1 MNLAVVEYLKS
12 AEEYIAQEKWQKA
25 QINFQ
30 RAIEIE
36 PHRWD
41 IYFNLGVIFLKQ
53 QQYEAAVN
61 KFEQAIRIKPD
72 YDWSYNNL
80 GKAFLKLGRPKDAV
94 QSFIQAITINQN
106 NPQFYYNLGEALVQK
121 NAVDQAVVCFRQA
134 LELDPKDH
142 ELQFRLGKSL
152 GNQGLTEEAV
162 ECFCRAIK
170 LNPNYTSA
178 YISLRYTKLEPKQRD
193 RLIDFYQQIL
203 IDHPQQPDALA
214 NLADLLAAQGNIAE
228 AIAFSRQAIQTKTI
242 KENPQFA
249 KFDWQIKKKAPDFII
264 IGAGKSG
271 TTSLYRYLG
280 DHQQILL
287 PNKKELRFFDR
298 DFDYGYEWYLA
309 QFPGISDKPDGMA
322 SLRADLLTGEASPS
336 YFFLP
341 HVAQRIKDLAS
352 QTKLI
357 VLLRN
362 PVERTI
368 SDYYHNQKANSNL
381 NLEQLINSEITR
393 LEQKSEQELSYGG
406 GLLSQSLYYYKLKR
420 WLNIFP
426 RNQFLI
432 LKSEDL
438 FTNPNLLM
446 EEVLDFLNLP
456 NMQKYDYQKH
466 NAGFYPAI
474 ESNLKSKLKSYF
486 KPHNQK
492 LEEYLNIN
500 FDW

>member
-1 MNLAVVEYLKS
+1 MIAIAEYLKS
-12 AEEYIAQEKWQKA
+12 AEEYIAQEKWQEAK
-25 QINFQ
+25 INFQ

-41 IYFNLGVIFLKQ
+41 IYFNLGVICLKQ

-80 GKAFLKLGRPKDAV
+80 GKAFLKLCRPKDAV

-106 NPQFYYNLGEALVQK
+106 NPQFHYNLGEALVQK
-121 NAVDQAVVCFRQA
+121 NAVDRAIVCFRQA
-134 LELDPKDH
+134 VELDPKDH

-152 GNQGLTEEAV
+152 RNQGLTEEAV

-170 LNPNYTSA
+170 LNPNYTFA

-203 IDHPQQPDALA
+203 IDHSQQPDALA
-214 NLADLLAAQGNIAE
+214 NLADLLATQGNIAE
-228 AIAFSRQAIQTKTI
+228 AIAFSRQAIQIKTI

-249 KFDWQIKKKAPDFII
+249 GFDWQIKKKAPDFII
-264 IGAGKSG
+264 IGGKSG

-280 DHQQILL
+280 DRQQILL

-309 QFPGISDKPDGMA
+309 QFPGIGD
-322 SLRADLLTGEASPS
+322 RVDLLTGEASPS
-336 YFFLP
+336 YFFSP
-341 HVAQRIKDLAS
+341 HVAQRIKNLAS

-368 SDYYHNQKANSNL
+368 SDYYHNQKAENNSL
-381 NLEQLINSEITR
+381 TLEQLINSEITR

-438 FTNPNLLM
+438 FTNSSILM
-446 EEVLDFLNLP
+446 RKVLDFLNLP
-456 NMQKYDYQKH
+456 NMHKHDYQKH
-466 NAGFYPAI
+466 NAGFYSQVK
-474 ESNLKSKLKSYF
+474 SNLKSKLKSYF
-486 KPHNQK
+486 KPHNQR
-492 LEEYLNIN
+492 LEEYLNMN
-500 FDW
+500 FNW

>member
-1 MNLAVVEYLKS
+1 MNLDVAEYLKS
-12 AEEYIAQEKWQKA
+12 AEEYIAQEKWQEAK
-25 QINFQ
+25 INFQ
-30 RAIEIE
+30 RAIEID

-80 GKAFLKLGRPKDAV
+80 GEAFLKLGRPKDAV
-94 QSFIQAITINQN
+94 QSFIQAVTINQN

-121 NAVDQAVVCFRQA
+121 NAVDQALVCFRQA

-142 ELQFRLGKSL
+142 QLQFQLGKSL
-152 GNQGLTEEAV
+152 KNQGLTKEAV

-170 LNPNYTSA
+170 LNPNYTFA
-178 YISLRYTKLEPKQRD
+178 YISLRYTKLEPKQREH
-193 RLIDFYQQIL
+193 LINFYQQIL

-214 NLADLLAAQGNIAE
+214 NLADLLAAQGNIVE

-309 QFPGISDKPDGMA
+309 QFPGISD
-322 SLRADLLTGEASPS
+322 RADLLTGEASPS

-352 QTKLI
+352 ETKLI
-357 VLLRN
+357 VVLRN

-368 SDYYHNQKANSNL
+368 SDYYHNQKAENKNL
-381 NLEQLINSEITR
+381 NLEQLIDSEITW

-438 FTNPNLLM
+438 FTNPSLVM
-446 EEVLDFLNLP
+446 REVLDYLSLP
-456 NMQKYDYQKH
+456 NMQKDDYSKH
-466 NAGFYPAI
+466 NTGFYPQV
-474 ESNLKSKLKSYF
+474 EFNLKSKLKSYF
-486 KPHNQK
+486 KSHNQK
-492 LEEYLNIN
+492 LADYLNMN